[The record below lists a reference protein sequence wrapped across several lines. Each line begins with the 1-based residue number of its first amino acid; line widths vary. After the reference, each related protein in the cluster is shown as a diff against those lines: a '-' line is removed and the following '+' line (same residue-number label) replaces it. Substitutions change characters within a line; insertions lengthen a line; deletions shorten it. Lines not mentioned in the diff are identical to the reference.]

1 MPNKGK
7 IIMVMV
13 YFRFRANFRANEI
26 QSLKNTM
33 DIPIDNR
40 GMDIGKDTT
49 KAESGNGERKKV
61 SVELGPIRE
70 INTEGE
76 KKHSISENII
86 TVRNSTGASILTPIH
101 GLPSSFTVINVSNC

>member
-1 MPNKGK
+1 
-7 IIMVMV
+7 
-13 YFRFRANFRANEI
+13 
-26 QSLKNTM
+26 M

-61 SVELGPIRE
+61 TAELSPIGEINTEGEKKTSAELGHIRE

-86 TVRNSTGASILTPIH
+86 TVRNSTGANILTQTQCF
-101 GLPSSFTVINVSNC
+101 PSSFTVINVSNC